1 MDTTLLNSIR
11 TSYGF
16 SRSVAYLI
24 SVALIALVVER
35 TIYYALLENDVI
47 EKENVVEKI
56 NRIAPHKAR
65 LLGLPETKTQQQR
78 QKEKSNDT
86 KLSEAVVSVQDT
98 LDVLAFNL
106 MNKGD
111 ANKAQDKLEQLY
123 SDLQKYDEKAITDFA
138 KTEAHIEKHQL
149 ADVIKQ
155 RHIDMVENYQNEMKA
170 LLGNL
175 KTIQSTDN
183 TDSKLEAVLAARK
196 QLEEKQLKRSPQP
209 FDPNNLPNKSLKPNK
224 NNIPRTT
231 AEQFVQA
238 GMVNNPLPEYAALGD
253 FNYSTLPSATNPAY
267 LSETV
272 EVKITQAIKDQA
284 AALNYDAVKIY
295 HWVRNN
301 VVWIPSWGAMQDA
314 DITLGSLR
322 GNSAD
327 IASLLVAL
335 LRASQIPARYVH
347 GTIDVPSDK
356 FMNWVGGFSS
366 IDGAANYA
374 ASGGIPLV
382 GMLEAGKIANI
393 RMEHIWVE
401 AAADYFPSRAAV
413 NRDAD
418 SWIELDASYKQYEY
432 FKGLDVAAITNLD
445 KNSVTADFLNSGEVN
460 EAEGWFSG
468 LNPNV
473 LQNAKNQVQTTL
485 INHINTNFPSATV
498 GDVIGGNKTII
509 NDAPGLPSS
518 LPNPIIIKGARYAQL
533 SGSIQPTIQFS
544 LGRDVLN
551 QPISATTLPWAK
563 VNNQKVTLSFKPA
576 SKSDEEA
583 LASLFPEGQLADVSQ
598 LPTTISAYLI
608 SVIPEIK
615 LNGAVISSG
624 NAMSLGEEV
633 DLSYKITLPTHGAH
647 NFYSPVVAGSYVS
660 IATIGGS
667 VSVSKLNNLKQ
678 NLTNLKTVLEAQ
690 DPTQLATINR
700 KSLLGNMF
708 YAGTLGYFAQY
719 TAQSQISGMQQ
730 GTYQGLM
737 PSVGTYG
744 YVPKVNYFFGFPQS
758 ISPGGI
764 EMDLDSVSTFT
775 GTKTNNQ
782 TQLVEF
788 VKETGMLSSTL
799 EHVVPEQMFTSPGS
813 NIQAVSA
820 MKVLALANSQG
831 QRTYHITQ
839 QNQSTAIPNINH
851 DSSSM
856 NEIKN
861 ALALGKEVITHTDS
875 ISVNGWSGSGYI
887 ILDSETGEGAY
898 KISGGLNGG
907 FTVLEGVGVVIG
919 LFLMAII
926 AAFLILLLTV
936 LIYVALTLVIGLIAT
951 YFAQLLLLVG
961 LAFDVSTFN
970 DNINTLMDACSG
982 EEFITGVILISLFS
996 VLAGTA
1002 GATVFGGLLGF
1013 IYGLFFASTALTRAT
1028 DTYAENNCS

>member
-35 TIYYALLENDVI
+35 TIYYVLLDNDVI

-155 RHIDMVENYQNEMKA
+155 RHIDMVENYQNEMKT
-170 LLGNL
+170 LLGKL
-175 KTIQSTDN
+175 KIIQSTDN
-183 TDSKLEAVLAARK
+183 IDSKLEAVLAARK

-224 NNIPRTT
+224 NNKPRTT

-284 AALNYDAVKIY
+284 AALNHDAVKIY

-382 GMLEAGKIANI
+382 GIVESGKIANI

-418 SWIELDASYKQYEY
+418 SWVELDASYKQYEHL
-432 FKGLDVAAITNLD
+432 KGLDVASIANIDGEALAT
-445 KNSVTADFLNSGEVN
+445 SFLNSGTIN
-460 EAEGWFSG
+460 ETEGWVSG
-468 LNPNV
+468 FDPTV
-473 LQNAKNQVQTTL
+473 LQNAQSQAQTALTDY
-485 INHINTNFPSATV
+485 INTSLPNATV
-498 GDVIGGNKTII
+498 GDVIGGKQTII
-509 NDAPGLPSS
+509 KEAPGLPSS
-518 LPNPIIIKGARYAQL
+518 LPNNIKIKGARYAEL
-533 SGSIQPTIQFS
+533 PGVLQPTIQFS

-551 QPISATTLPWAK
+551 QPISPVTLPWAK
-563 VNNQKVTLSFKPA
+563 VNNQKVTLSFKPETVA
-576 SKSDEEA
+576 DEAA
-583 LASLFPEGQLADVSQ
+583 LASLLPEGEITDISQ
-598 LPTTISAYLI
+598 LPSSISAYLI
-608 SVIPEIK
+608 SVQPEIK
-615 LNGAVISSG
+615 LNGAVISMGSP
-624 NAMSLGEEV
+624 MRLGEEI
-633 DLSYKITLPTHGAH
+633 DLSYKVVLPTHGAKT
-647 NFYSPVVAGSYVS
+647 FYSPIIAGSYVS

-667 VSVSKLNNLKQ
+667 VSASILNTLQTKMNDTKAAFESQDIIKLQ
-678 NLTNLKTVLEAQ
+678 N
-690 DPTQLATINR
+690 INR
-700 KSLLGNMF
+700 EDLIGDMF
-708 YAGTLGYFAQY
+708 YAGTLGYFSQY
-719 TAQSQISGMQQ
+719 TNITHVSGLQEGNFQS
-730 GTYQGLM
+730 LL

-744 YVPKVNYFFGFPQS
+744 FVPKVKYFFGFPQS
-758 ISPGGI
+758 ISSGGI

-782 TQLVEF
+782 AQLVNF
-788 VKETGMLSSTL
+788 VQQTGTLSSVL
-799 EHVVPEQMFTSPGS
+799 EHAVPEQMFSSPINPGE
-813 NIQAVSA
+813 AVSA
-820 MKVLALANSQG
+820 VKAIALANQQG
-831 QRTYHITQ
+831 QRMYHITNA
-839 QNQSTAIPNINH
+839 NQLTVLPNINH
-851 DSSSM
+851 DASTIDEISSA
-856 NEIKN
+856 I
-861 ALALGKEVITHTDS
+861 AIGKEVITHTDS
-875 ISVNGWSGSGYI
+875 ISLNGWTGAGYI
-887 ILDSETGEGAY
+887 ILDPETGEGAY
-898 KISGGLNGG
+898 KISGGNNGAFFLFWG
-907 FTVLEGVGVVIG
+907 AIVFLTVV
-919 LFLMAII
+919 
-926 AAFLILLLTV
+926 LILAV
-936 LIYVALTLVIGLIAT
+936 L
-951 YFAQLLLLVG
+951 
-961 LAFDVSTFN
+961 SFN
-970 DNINTLMDACSG
+970 
-982 EEFITGVILISLFS
+982 V
-996 VLAGTA
+996 V
-1002 GATVFGGLLGF
+1002 
-1013 IYGLFFASTALTRAT
+1013 GLFFAALAFSSFIDRVKKISSSDLTPEQMN
-1028 DTYAENNCS
+1028 AELNKAAAFAVIGGLGGLALKGLGAIGKTMQWFLRGIMFMFGNVWYG

>member
-138 KTEAHIEKHQL
+138 KTEDHIEKHQL

-155 RHIDMVENYQNEMKA
+155 RHIDMVENYQNEMKT

-183 TDSKLEAVLAARK
+183 IDSKLEAVLTARK

-209 FDPNNLPNKSLKPNK
+209 FDPNDLPNKSLKPNK
-224 NNIPRTT
+224 NNKPRTT

-284 AALNYDAVKIY
+284 AALNHDAVKIY

-382 GMLEAGKIANI
+382 GIVESGKIANI

-418 SWIELDASYKQYEY
+418 SWVELDASFKQYEY
-432 FKGLDVAAITNLD
+432 LMGLDVEKISNFDGNALTN
-445 KNSVTADFLNSGEVN
+445 NYAGSGVVN
-460 EAEGWFSG
+460 ETEGWVSG
-468 LNPNV
+468 LDSSI
-473 LQNAKNQVQTTL
+473 LQTAQKQVFNS
-485 INHINTNFPSATV
+485 ISNYINTNLPNATI
-498 GDVIGGNKTII
+498 GDVVGGKKITSE
-509 NDAPGLPSS
+509 PVLGLPSS
-518 LPNPIIIKGARYAQL
+518 LQNMVKVIGARYAKLPIELQAK
-533 SGSIQPTIQFS
+533 IQFS
-544 LGRDVLN
+544 LGRDILN
-551 QPISATTLPWAK
+551 QPINLISFPWPK

-576 SKSDEEA
+576 TQADKDAFS
-583 LASLFPEGQLADVSQ
+583 SLLPEGEISNVSQ
-598 LPTTISAYLI
+598 LPSSIPSYLI

-615 LNGAVISSG
+615 INGMTVSSG
-624 NAMSLGEEV
+624 QQVKLGEEI
-633 DLSYKITLPTHGAH
+633 DLDYKITLPTHGSKT
-647 NFYSPVVAGSYVS
+647 FSSPVIAGSYVS
-660 IATIGGS
+660 IITVGGS
-667 VSVSKLNNLKQ
+667 ISLIRLNQLQESISNTQSILNTQNPELITSVNRENLIG
-678 NLTNLKTVLEAQ
+678 
-690 DPTQLATINR
+690 D
-700 KSLLGNMF
+700 MF
-708 YAGTLGYFAQY
+708 YVGILGYFAQY
-719 TAQSQISGMQQ
+719 ISGVEVNAINT
-730 GTYQGLM
+730 GAHQGLL
-737 PSVGTYG
+737 PSIGTYG
-744 YVPKVNYFFGFPQS
+744 YIPKVNYFFGFPNS
-758 ISPGGI
+758 ITSGSV
-764 EMDLDSVSTFT
+764 EMDLDSVSTYV
-775 GTKTNNQ
+775 GVNNGNQ
-782 TQLVEF
+782 KIATDF
-788 VKETGMLSSTL
+788 VQQSGILSSTL
-799 EHVVPEQMFTSPGS
+799 EHAIPEQMYFNSDNPNEGIS
-813 NIQAVSA
+813 AVKVISIAIQE
-820 MKVLALANSQG
+820 G
-831 QRTYHITQ
+831 QRIYKLTKK
-839 QNQSTAIPNINH
+839 NQLLNLPNIHH
-851 DSSSM
+851 DALTM
-856 NEIKN
+856 AEIKN
-861 ALALGKEVITHTDS
+861 ALSNGKEVTTHTAS
-875 ISVNGWSGSGYI
+875 INAFGWSGAGYI
-887 ILDSETGEGAY
+887 IIDPESGEGAY

-907 FTVLEGVGVVIG
+907 SSDIADYAAQSLVYLSNADSFSNSFRFLSNFAGSIFGFTSDFFEILGSTGCSTGDAVGGAILTSLVGSVLTNLSFTLVAGIVSPLALVLVVI
-919 LFLMAII
+919 II
-926 AAFLILLLTV
+926 LYVINFIVSLIK
-936 LIYVALTLVIGLIAT
+936 
-951 YFAQLLLLVG
+951 
-961 LAFDVSTFN
+961 
-970 DNINTLMDACSG
+970 SG
-982 EEFITGVILISLFS
+982 IISS
-996 VLAGTA
+996 CR
-1002 GATVFGGLLGF
+1002 
-1013 IYGLFFASTALTRAT
+1013 SR
-1028 DTYAENNCS
+1028 

>member
-24 SVALIALVVER
+24 SIALIALVVER
-35 TIYYALLENDVI
+35 TIYYVLLDNDVI

-65 LLGLPETKTQQQR
+65 LLGLPETKAQQQR

-106 MNKGD
+106 INKKGT
-111 ANKAQDKLEQLY
+111 NKAQDKLEQLY
-123 SDLQKYDEKAITDFA
+123 RDLQKYDKKAITDFA

-149 ADVIKQ
+149 ADIIKQ
-155 RHIDMVENYQNEMKA
+155 RHIDMVENYQNEMKT

-175 KTIQSTDN
+175 NTIQSTDN
-183 TDSKLEAVLAARK
+183 TDSRLEAVLAARK

-209 FDPNNLPNKSLKPNK
+209 FDPNDLPNKSLKPNK
-224 NNIPRTT
+224 NNKPRTT

-284 AALNYDAVKIY
+284 AALNHDAVKIY

-301 VVWIPSWGAMQDA
+301 VVWIPSWGAMQDS

-382 GMLEAGKIANI
+382 GMVESGKIANI
-393 RMEHIWVE
+393 RMEHIWIE

-418 SWIELDASYKQYEY
+418 SWVELDASYKQYEHL
-432 FKGLDVAAITNLD
+432 KGLDIAAISNIDSDALA
-445 KNSVTADFLNSGEVN
+445 KSFVNSGVIN
-460 EAEGWFSG
+460 DTEGWVRG
-468 LNPNV
+468 LDPEEV
-473 LQNAKNQVQTTL
+473 QNAQNQVQTSLTNY
-485 INHINTNFPSATV
+485 INANQPNISVFEVV
-498 GDVIGGNKTII
+498 GGKKAIVKESI
-509 NDAPGLPSS
+509 GLPSS
-518 LPNPIIIKGARYAQL
+518 LPNAILIKGARYAKL
-533 SGSIQPTIQFS
+533 PSTIQPTIQIS
-544 LGRDVLN
+544 LGRDLLN
-551 QPISATTLPWAK
+551 QPLNPITLPWAS
-563 VNNQKVTLSFKPA
+563 VNNQKLTLSFSPETVADKNALATLLPGEDITDINQLPA
-576 SKSDEEA
+576 S
-583 LASLFPEGQLADVSQ
+583 
-598 LPTTISAYLI
+598 ISSYLI

-615 LNGAVISSG
+615 LNGKNVSSG
-624 NAMSLGEEV
+624 APMLLGDEI
-633 DLSYKITLPTHGAH
+633 DLSYKMSLPSHGTNTFH
-647 NFYSPVVAGSYVS
+647 SPVVAGSYVS
-660 IATIGGS
+660 ITTIGGS
-667 VSVSKLNNLKQ
+667 ISINRFNELKENIKKTRDILNS
-678 NLTNLKTVLEAQ
+678 Q
-690 DPTQLATINR
+690 DKSQIATINR
-700 KSLLGNMF
+700 ESLIGDIY
-708 YAGTLGYFAQY
+708 YAGVLGYFGQY
-719 TAQSQISGMQQ
+719 TTLSYLSGLEQ
-730 GTYQGLM
+730 GAFQGLL
-737 PSVGTYG
+737 PSIGTYG

-758 ISPGGI
+758 ISPGGV

-775 GTKTNNQ
+775 GSSTNDNNQ
-782 TQLVEF
+782 IVDFLNQS
-788 VKETGMLSSTL
+788 GILSSIL
-799 EHVVPEQMFTSPGS
+799 EHAIPEQMFTSTTSPAV
-813 NIQAVSA
+813 AVSA
-820 MKVLALANSQG
+820 VKALSIANVSG
-831 QRTYHITQ
+831 QRIYHITQ
-839 QNQSTAIPNINH
+839 QNQLNALTNINH
-851 DSSSM
+851 DTSTIS
-856 NEIKN
+856 EIKN
-861 ALALGKEVITHTDS
+861 SLSVGKEVITHTDS
-875 ISVNGWSGSGYI
+875 ISVPGWTGVGYI
-887 ILDSETGEGAY
+887 IIDPETGSGAY

-907 FTVLEGVGVVIG
+907 SSTEVGPLDFIYAVIENPGILFPECGESMYDQFIDNFVTTNTTLPGMLAPPGVTVITGGAVATAIG
-919 LFLMAII
+919 GLTLLQAIKLSLKNMR
-926 AAFLILLLTV
+926 FLIGNLMFA
-936 LIYVALTLVIGLIAT
+936 IYSMLVNTL
-951 YFAQLLLLVG
+951 YVG
-961 LAFDVSTFN
+961 LVFELGVA
-970 DNINTLMDACSG
+970 IGSG
-982 EEFITGVILISLFS
+982 ISAIFC
-996 VLAGTA
+996 
-1002 GATVFGGLLGF
+1002 
-1013 IYGLFFASTALTRAT
+1013 RR
-1028 DTYAENNCS
+1028 E